1 MAKQRIRKKTKRK
14 TQKKTRSN
22 SKSKTQRKTY
32 RLRNKSKRKYRKRGG
47 ARTAQNEEKKTEGET
62 KSTTPQ
68 QQVTSLVNRT
78 ANLPRFLQHTILHSS
93 HPSVATGMY
102 TNSPQRQGLKRRT
115 ASMRRLV
122 HGVRNRLNNPPM
134 RTRVALPGYPIGSL
148 MTDDEITDLRLHDV
162 YWPLDNA
169 PAQNKEMKRLI
180 IQQYLGFLSQNEI
193 FGSGPFNSKTAV
205 AHVGTHTQRKQQRQ
219 ALLSMGNDINDRRI
233 NNELLPLPLQI
244 VRTIRRHGAVLSDRY
259 PRNPDGTIDE
269 TNDIFWPR
277 NKREFYLYMINIP
290 SFEDILIA
298 VDVCL
303 LDDDGF

>member
-1 MAKQRIRKKTKRK
+1 MMKHRIRKKTKRK

-32 RLRNKSKRKYRKRGG
+32 RFRLRNKSKRKKGKRGG
-47 ARTAQNEEKKTEGET
+47 ARTTQNEKKKTEGV
-62 KSTTPQ
+62 TPQ

-78 ANLPRFLQHTILHSS
+78 ANLPRHLQHNILHSS

-102 TNSPQRQGLKRRT
+102 TNSPQRQGLNRRI
-115 ASMRRLV
+115 AQWRRFGQ
-122 HGVRNRLNNPPM
+122 GVRNRQINQRM

-148 MTDDEITDLRLHDV
+148 MTDDDITGLRFYDGLT
-162 YWPLDNA
+162 WPLDNA

-180 IQQYLGFLSQNEI
+180 TQQYLGFLLSQNEI

-205 AHVGTHTQRKQQRQ
+205 AHVGTHAQRKQQRQ
-219 ALLSMGNDINDRRI
+219 ALLAMGNDINDRRI

-244 VRTIRRHGAVLSDRY
+244 VRTIRRHDSIISDRY

-277 NKREFYLYMINIP
+277 NKREFYLFMINIP
-290 SFEDILIA
+290 SFDDILFA